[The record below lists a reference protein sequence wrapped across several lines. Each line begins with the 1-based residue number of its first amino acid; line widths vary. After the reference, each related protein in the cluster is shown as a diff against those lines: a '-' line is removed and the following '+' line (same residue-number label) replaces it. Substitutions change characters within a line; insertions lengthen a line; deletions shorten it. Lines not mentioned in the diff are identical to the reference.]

1 MVRQG
6 QKSRRATDKEEKMI
20 IPIRCWSC
28 GKPIAHLWEKYVER
42 VNKGE
47 DRKKVMD
54 ELGLQRYCCRTM
66 FLGHVDLIDTA
77 AQFKKF

>member
-1 MVRQG
+1 ML
-6 QKSRRATDKEEKMI
+6 

-28 GKPIAHLWEKYVER
+28 GKPIGHLYEGYKSR
-42 VNKGE
+42 VDKGE
-47 DRKKVMD
+47 NRKKVMD
-54 ELGLQRYCCRTM
+54 EIGIQRYCCRTV

>member
-1 MVRQG
+1 
-6 QKSRRATDKEEKMI
+6 MI

-28 GKPIAHLWEKYVER
+28 GKPIAHLYEQYKER
-42 VNKGE
+42 TGKGE

-54 ELGLQRYCCRTM
+54 ELGLQRYCCRTV
-66 FLGHVDLIDTA
+66 FLGHVDLIGTA